1 MSSSSVLNPAILG
14 TFQDVYID
22 KLVTA
27 LSNISG
33 YSLSLFYF
41 IAAIEIAVFGLVWA
55 VRQEELFGAFI
66 FKVIKLGMIF
76 FLISE
81 YPSLLQVIID
91 GFTQIAF
98 QITPTGSQKFIFNPG
113 MLWKYGFDHGVQ
125 MISIAVQYG
134 TTNMAMS
141 NLFLCLGFGSILIF
155 ALIGIQIIIAVVGFY
170 IVSLVALLL
179 IPFGG
184 FVGSQSFLSRALQ
197 GVLKAGVRIFIVI
210 LVVGIATSIWSALPA
225 DAITMTTTFDKPLS
239 LFLSALIVLLLVW
252 KLPETGVQLVGELKG
267 NIWGPQGG
275 GLGGSS
281 VGGGAAGSTISAVNS
296 VASGSYVSPISG
308 GDRAV
313 SVGSSLSV
321 AGNAGGG
328 GSMASATSVQVQ
340 SSAGGS
346 GLFSAGGNKNGPKPS
361 ESLKSDEKSRRKS

>member
-1 MSSSSVLNPAILG
+1 MSSSGAVLSPAILG

-33 YSLSLFYF
+33 YSLSLFYL

-81 YPSLLQVIID
+81 YPYLLQVIID

-98 QITPTGSQKFIFNPG
+98 QITPTGSEKLIFNPA
-113 MLWKYGFDHGVQ
+113 MIWKYGFDHGIQ
-125 MISIAVQYG
+125 MMTIAVQYG

-155 ALIGIQIIIAVVGFY
+155 ALIGVQIIVAVVGFY

-179 IPFGG
+179 IPFGS
-184 FVGSQSFLSRALQ
+184 FVGTQSFLSRALQ
-197 GVLKAGVRIFIVI
+197 GVLKAGVRVFVVI
-210 LVVGIATSIWSALPA
+210 LLIGIAASVWSALPT

-239 LFLSALIVLLLVW
+239 LFLSALVVLILVW
-252 KLPETGVQLVGELKG
+252 KLPEMAVQLVGEIKG
-267 NIWGPQGG
+267 DIWGSRGNQQIISSPS
-275 GLGGSS
+275 GSS
-281 VGGGAAGSTISAVNS
+281 GSAIYSVNS
-296 VASGSYVSPISG
+296 VASGSYVSPMSNDRSMSSATALSPSGSPGSG
-308 GDRAV
+308 G
-313 SVGSSLSV
+313 SV
-321 AGNAGGG
+321 ATAASIQVNNTAGG
-328 GSMASATSVQVQ
+328 A
-340 SSAGGS
+340 
-346 GLFSAGGNKNGPKPS
+346 GLFSTGTGKSGVKPTDT
-361 ESLKSDEKSRRKS
+361 LKSDEKSRRKI